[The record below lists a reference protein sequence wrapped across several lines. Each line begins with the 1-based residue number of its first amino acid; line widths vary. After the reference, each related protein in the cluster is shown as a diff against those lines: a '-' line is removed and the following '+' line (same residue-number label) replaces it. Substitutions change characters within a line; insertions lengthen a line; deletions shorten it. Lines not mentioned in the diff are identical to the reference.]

1 MSKFGLNCRKFAK
14 KYLKLKLIRAGI
26 LLKFDNMFD
35 FAYKF
40 IKQKHYNNNLKID
53 FEMNSM
59 KTHPFHNSTLVAQ
72 NKGVIMII
80 ICI

>member
-1 MSKFGLNCRKFAK
+1 
-14 KYLKLKLIRAGI
+14 
-26 LLKFDNMFD
+26 MFD